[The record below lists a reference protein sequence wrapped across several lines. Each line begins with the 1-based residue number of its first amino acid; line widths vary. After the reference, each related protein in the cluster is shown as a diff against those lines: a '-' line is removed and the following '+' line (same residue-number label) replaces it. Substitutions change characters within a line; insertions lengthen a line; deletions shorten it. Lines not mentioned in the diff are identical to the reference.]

1 MNNEIVSAKRAF
13 ALMERLGFE
22 RVSCTEEE
30 KRAAEELKK
39 EAASFGLD
47 CAIEEFEAATG
58 EVKKAYFKVVAPYE
72 KEYEITGFIRSD
84 STPEGGIDLDFV
96 YVENALEANLIG
108 VEGKAILVNGR
119 FGLDAYERIQK
130 AKPAA
135 IITFSGSI
143 IDELDKTDLEIR
155 KIREIYTERHG
166 GCVIVNLRAL
176 DALDIVKNGAKRVH
190 IEVVSEQKN
199 GVSRNVCGEI
209 KGTDYP
215 DEIVS
220 FGAHFDSVYF
230 STGVYDNMA
239 GSVIIMEIARY
250 FMQNPPKR
258 TLKFNWY
265 GSEEQGLLGSKAYV
279 KAHEEELKNHRL
291 MINVDVAA
299 PILGKELIITMGTEA
314 LKTYADAMMK
324 ELGRAAAVEDDTYS
338 SDSIPFADNGVPAI
352 NFCRFGAPGA
362 AFIHD
367 RNDNLGLGYMSA
379 EALDI
384 TLQNALE
391 FSKRVINAPVF
402 PIERKISETMKGK
415 VDKYLFKKKEDK

>member
-1 MNNEIVSAKRAF
+1 MNNKTVSAKRAF
-13 ALMERLGFE
+13 ELMEKLGYE

-30 KRAAEELKK
+30 KRAAEELKQ

-47 CAIEEFEAATG
+47 CTIEEFEVEAGA
-58 EVKKAYFKVVAPYE
+58 VKKAVFKVVEPYE
-72 KEYEITGFIRSD
+72 QEYEITGFIRSA
-84 STPEGGIDLDFV
+84 STPENGVDLDFV
-96 YVENALEANLIG
+96 YAENALEANLVG
-108 VEGKAILVNGR
+108 VEGKAILINGR
-119 FGLDAYERIQK
+119 FTLDAYERIQK

-135 IITFSGSI
+135 IITFSGTL
-143 IDELDKTDLEIR
+143 IDELDKTDLDIR

-166 GCVIVNLRAL
+166 ENVLVNMRAF
-176 DALDIVKNGAKRVH
+176 DALDIVKRGAKKVH
-190 IEVVSEQKN
+190 IELVSEQQT
-199 GVSRNVCGEI
+199 GISRNVCGEI
-209 KGTDYP
+209 RGTEYP

-230 STGVYDNMA
+230 STGVYDNMS
-239 GSVIIMEIARY
+239 GSVIIMELARY
-250 FMQNPPKR
+250 FMANPPKR

-291 MINVDVAA
+291 MINVDVVA
-299 PILGKELIITMGTEA
+299 PILGKELIFTMGTEQ
-314 LKTYADAMMK
+314 LKHYADTMMK
-324 ELGRAAAVEDDTYS
+324 ELGRAAVVEDDTYS

-352 NFCRFGAPGA
+352 NFCRFGAPGT

-367 RNDNLGLGYMSA
+367 RYDNLKYGYMSA

-402 PIERKISETMKGK
+402 PIERKISDSMKEK
-415 VDKYLFKKKEDK
+415 VDKYLCKKKD